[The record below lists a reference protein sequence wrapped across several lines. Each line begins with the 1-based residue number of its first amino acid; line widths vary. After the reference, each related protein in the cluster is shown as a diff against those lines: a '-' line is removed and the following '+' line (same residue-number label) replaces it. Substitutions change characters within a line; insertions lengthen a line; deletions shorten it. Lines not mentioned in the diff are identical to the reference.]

1 MFFLVVNGIFFFFL
15 VQKIFAFA
23 EFLSSHSLYTAK
35 KFSRVGEE
43 LFVLEMEEV
52 NVPLKEQ

>member
-1 MFFLVVNGIFFFFL
+1 MGFFFFL